1 MRINPIATT
10 MPTAVNKSQK
20 TNFKGS
26 PMSGQ
31 VVRNIVETSTGVS
44 TGSFLSI
51 ILGALGVGVL
61 LAKGTDDYIKDNFTE
76 KEQDDFVD
84 DLIKKDCMYG

>member
-1 MRINPIATT
+1 MRINPITTT
-10 MPTAVNKSQK
+10 MPTSVQKNQK

-31 VVRNIVETSTGVS
+31 VVKNTVEAATGAT
-44 TGSFLSI
+44 TGSFLSGL
-51 ILGALGVGVL
+51 LGAIGLGFL
-61 LAKGTDDYIKDNFTE
+61 LAKHTDDYNKENYTE
-76 KEQDDFVD
+76 KEQDHYVN